1 DPLLSYGAV
10 DGLLPGKTT
19 EETMVLRDIVMR
31 WVQPHI
37 NLNWETLK
45 EGIQKFSEEKPS
57 KHGLLV
63 FRHQER
69 AVYSLGSFL
78 LERFAHL
85 VLAATQILGGLN
97 EFLGN
102 PPKKRFLLDPEWK
115 FLRTMEL
122 DSSRTVILM
131 TFATLQLRLVNTG
144 LHIRK
149 FLQTVQRM
157 YGQSP
162 PDLVSVL
169 STRSSIRSEYGRET
183 PRIELAKLLSRPDY
197 GA

>member
-10 DGLLPGKTT
+10 DGLLPGKTA
-19 EETMVLRDIVMR
+19 EETMVLRDLVMR

-37 NLNWETLK
+37 NLNWETLE
-45 EGIQKFSEEKPS
+45 EGIRKFGEEKPS
-57 KHGLLV
+57 KHGLLI
-63 FRHQER
+63 FKHQER
-69 AVYSLGSFL
+69 VTYSLGSFL
-78 LERFAHL
+78 LERFTHL
-85 VLAATQILGGLN
+85 VLATTQILEGLN

-131 TFATLQLRLVNTG
+131 MFATLQLRLSNTG
-144 LHIRK
+144 LHIHK

-157 YGQSP
+157 YGQAP

-169 STRSSIRSEYGRET
+169 STRSSVQSEYGREA
-183 PRIELAKLLSRPDY
+183 PRVELAKLLSRPDY
-197 GA
+197 